1 MPEDKK
7 QELQK
12 KFMHFQIL
20 QGNLQVLKERQ
31 EFILQKLQEMTETKE
46 TLEGL
51 KDVKPDDETLVPL
64 GSGNFVSGKITN
76 CEKVLIGMGGGLAIK
91 KPREEAVAIIEKRIE
106 ELNSALLELSKE
118 AQTTSME
125 LQRLQPELEKLA
137 AEAKK

>member
-91 KPREEAVAIIEKRIE
+91 KPREEAIGIIEKRIE

-125 LQRLQPELEKLA
+125 LQRMQPELEKLA